1 MAQKGND
8 INNFDHPRSKA
19 CTIMKSKVRTKLLTI
34 IKLKLNNY
42 THDDS

>member
-8 INNFDHPRSKA
+8 INNFDHPRLKA
-19 CTIMKSKVRTKLLTI
+19 CTIMKSKVTI